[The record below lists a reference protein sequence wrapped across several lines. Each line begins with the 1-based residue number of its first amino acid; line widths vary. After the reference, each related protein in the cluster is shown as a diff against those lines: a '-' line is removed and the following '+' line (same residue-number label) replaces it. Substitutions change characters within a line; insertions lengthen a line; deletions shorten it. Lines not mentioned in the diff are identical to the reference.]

1 MALVSKQF
9 LRFRI
14 WLLSALCLPLVI
26 EKLQL
31 MVLQSDILRFGN
43 INFEWRPN
51 EKREIAFR
59 VLEVMGELGYY
70 TGTAEL
76 DPSEAHKAVILYQTK
91 KQIKPANGRFGRQT
105 LLQLFNDFLHLE

>member
-1 MALVSKQF
+1 
-9 LRFRI
+9 
-14 WLLSALCLPLVI
+14 
-26 EKLQL
+26 